1 MPLALALAL
10 ASVPCAMCIEVEL
23 RVLLTCSV
31 LRVQELVLVVH
42 DATAACEVTEVHH
55 WQPACEVPPCGAEE
69 SAAYA
74 RIFTAR
80 RRKLKKKKKCVHR
93 LDLMS
98 SLRRGHANLLC
109 IVPVLTEAVA
119 LSSTVRKLMMR
130 TCIYRG
136 HPRKFQQQ
144 SLSKQSHTFWHHE
157 GFGRTVAVTDTSIT

>member
-1 MPLALALAL
+1 MYVQFQTVTQEVLLTALPLALAL

-42 DATAACEVTEVHH
+42 DATAASEVTEVHH

-69 SAAYA
+69 SAAYRDA
-74 RIFTAR
+74 RIFTA
-80 RRKLKKKKKCVHR
+80 RKLKKKKKCVHR

-119 LSSTVRKLMMR
+119 LSSTVRKLMR

-144 SLSKQSHTFWHHE
+144 SLSKQSHTF
-157 GFGRTVAVTDTSIT
+157 